1 VPISGKAEV
10 TPKKRGK
17 SLFLRSSL
25 DLDCSFLHWPSLSKA
40 PSLLG
45 AKVMVLGR
53 RRKSGTQGREDKK
66 KKKNSRRSA
75 SEEPEGKSGRRERCI
90 FSLYLR
96 VAEIVG
102 YVS

>member
-1 VPISGKAEV
+1 
-10 TPKKRGK
+10 
-17 SLFLRSSL
+17 
-25 DLDCSFLHWPSLSKA
+25 
-40 PSLLG
+40 
-45 AKVMVLGR
+45 MVLGR

>member
-53 RRKSGTQGREDKK
+53 IRKSRTQGREDKK
-66 KKKNSRRSA
+66 KKK
-75 SEEPEGKSGRRERCI
+75 K
-90 FSLYLR
+90 L
-96 VAEIVG
+96 
-102 YVS
+102 